1 MGTLRAD
8 WHTCPLEENMAAAG
22 EQVQCKLDRVCEN
35 IDIAKLAEEMV
46 SWEEYVPYCGLSHA
60 AEWEIKENSRLYGV
74 QKRRMLERWKRRSG
88 EDATYRNLA
97 GIFERVGDQM
107 LADFV
112 HKLAHDSET
121 KPHEH
126 FITRGKLAICFFA
139 LIALIVLIATI
150 CDMFLYQPVKYTQYV
165 DNVKYRY
172 KEHLPDVAQSFWD
185 MHAFVQLSLTSRDKP
200 RTPKVDKGSANA
212 RIVSERS
219 MSFADLLSE
228 IDASPGSRI
237 IVVGQPGIGKTTLL
251 QRITRYWAHD
261 KALSSCWIL
270 LHIVLRDLV
279 LLEHAPNLTTFLSF
293 MGNTWL
299 PPDIETHVLES
310 DGKGLCFIADGLD
323 EYPAGHEDK
332 TNFIFS
338 VIRAQKLPQ
347 STVVFS
353 SRPEVASHVWRSFNK
368 RVEVLGFGDDQINE
382 YIQEEYGEDKSF
394 SSYLEDH
401 PHIKH
406 TCYIPLHLAML
417 VYLKDSLLDST
428 DLPETETEIYEQF
441 IIHTLVWDFCSK
453 DPTSSCSQKN
463 ILPTSLNNI
472 NESSVIGSL
481 LFNVAKLAYSGIQK
495 NQSIFTKV
503 ESILQHTNS
512 SLLVIEKMRILQPKT
527 YTFPHLTIQEFLAAF
542 YFNTYLEQQE
552 QKRVL
557 VEYSNQQTRHVFW
570 KFCCGLKK
578 KKNQTTF
585 LEFFI
590 LLYRY
595 NCGSKLPYYCAHE
608 AQSTKASQQLINFT
622 EGIVPKVT
630 TSPNVLSYYDAA
642 SFAFVAVSAAEY
654 LLEISA
660 TLWNRKYGQFFLHK
674 LCDTATIYS
683 QLRKV
688 ELGHEFNLSSSGCLL
703 HKSPNLESLCV
714 SKGLETEKDITVI
727 PPRYGT
733 TVLSI
738 GHVKFRFDNLGIT
751 QVKRL
756 LQDSFFLE
764 TLSLEWD
771 SIGDYGASRITDLI
785 KALPLLQHQYRH
797 YNEIGRGWFALL
809 WNQSIHNGC
818 NLNLNYRAM
827 DSDDEE
833 ALDRLDDFITA
844 LVDTVNSGHKED
856 KSCQLKV
863 RVSNN
868 AYRLLC
874 SDLRDI
880 LVVSKTISK
889 KLLEEEVM
897 LKASSN
903 CLEMTKKI
911 LSRFEHYNGKDH
923 EPPYMIWFQ
932 WISYSVCTFYILLL
946 TQKPRWSLLYLAC
959 CLYVYI
965 LSSFNY
971 LVQVDSFI
979 FTVSYLWSWIVVGRL
994 IFCVSLKLFSKPW
1007 GCILIIA
1014 VVVQLYFIEFKLI
1027 DYQLFA
1033 FLYVVLISGYV
1044 LYSLGWLILGGVL
1057 FGIKLLISG
1066 YILFCIRLLPLW
1078 YYLGLGLMI
1087 NLEC

>member
-1 MGTLRAD
+1 MNTQ
-8 WHTCPLEENMAAAG
+8 
-22 EQVQCKLDRVCEN
+22 QVMK
-35 IDIAKLAEEMV
+35 I
-46 SWEEYVPYCGLSHA
+46 
-60 AEWEIKENSRLYGV
+60 
-74 QKRRMLERWKRRSG
+74 
-88 EDATYRNLA
+88 
-97 GIFERVGDQM
+97 
-107 LADFV
+107 
-112 HKLAHDSET
+112 
-121 KPHEH
+121 
-126 FITRGKLAICFFA
+126 
-139 LIALIVLIATI
+139 
-150 CDMFLYQPVKYTQYV
+150 
-165 DNVKYRY
+165 
-172 KEHLPDVAQSFWD
+172 
-185 MHAFVQLSLTSRDKP
+185 
-200 RTPKVDKGSANA
+200 
-212 RIVSERS
+212 
-219 MSFADLLSE
+219 
-228 IDASPGSRI
+228 
-237 IVVGQPGIGKTTLL
+237 
-251 QRITRYWAHD
+251 
-261 KALSSCWIL
+261 
-270 LHIVLRDLV
+270 
-279 LLEHAPNLTTFLSF
+279 
-293 MGNTWL
+293 
-299 PPDIETHVLES
+299 
-310 DGKGLCFIADGLD
+310 
-323 EYPAGHEDK
+323 K

-353 SRPEVASHVWRSFNK
+353 SRPEVASHVWHSFNK
-368 RVEVLGFGDDQINE
+368 RIEVLGFGDDQIKE
-382 YIQEEYGEDKSF
+382 YIQAKYGEDKSF
-394 SSYLEDH
+394 SSYLDDH

-428 DLPETETEIYEQF
+428 DLPETESEIYEQF

-453 DPTSSCSQKN
+453 DPTSSCSQKTT
-463 ILPTSLNNI
+463 LPTSLDNI
-472 NESSVIGSL
+472 DESSVIGNL
-481 LFNVAKLAYSGIQK
+481 LFHISKLAYNGIQK
-495 NQSIFTKV
+495 NQSIFTEV

-512 SLLVIEKMRILQPKT
+512 SLLVIEKMHILQPKT
-527 YTFPHLTIQEFLAAF
+527 YTFSHLTIQEFLAAF
-542 YFNTYLEQQE
+542 YFNTYVEQQE

-570 KFCCGLKK
+570 KFCCGLMKNR
-578 KKNQTTF
+578 NQTTF
-585 LEFFI
+585 VEFFI

-642 SFAFVAVSAAEY
+642 SFAFVAVSAAEN
-654 LLEISA
+654 LLKISA
-660 TLWNRKYGQFFLHK
+660 TPWNRKHGQFFLHK

-683 QLRKV
+683 QLRDV

-703 HKSPNLESLCV
+703 HKSPNLESLRV
-714 SKGLETEKDITVI
+714 SKGLETEKDPTVI
-727 PPRYGT
+727 LPHYGT

-738 GHVKFRFDNLGIT
+738 ENVVFRFDNIGIKQIKT
-751 QVKRL
+751 L
-756 LQDSFFLE
+756 LQGLFFLE

-771 SIGDYGASRITDLI
+771 STGDYGASRITDLS
-785 KALPLLQHQYRH
+785 KALPRHQYHR
-797 YNEIGRGWFALL
+797 YNEIGSGTFALL
-809 WNQSIHNGC
+809 WKQSIHINGC
-818 NLNLNYRAM
+818 NLKLNYKAL

-833 ALDRLDDFITA
+833 ALDTLYDFFTA
-844 LVDTVNSGHKED
+844 LVDTVNSRHKED

-880 LVVSKTISK
+880 LVIRKTVSKE
-889 KLLEEEVM
+889 LLEEEVM
-897 LKASSN
+897 LIASSN

-932 WISYSVCTFYILLL
+932 WISHSVCTFYILLL
-946 TQKPRWSLLYLAC
+946 TQKTQWSLLYLAC

-965 LSSFNY
+965 LSLFNY

-979 FTVSYLWSWIVVGRL
+979 FTVSYLCSWIVVDRL

-1007 GCILIIA
+1007 GWVLIIA
-1014 VVVQLYFIEFKLI
+1014 VVVQLYFKLI
-1027 DYQLFA
+1027 NYRLCA

-1044 LYSLGWLILGGVL
+1044 LYSLGRLILRCVL
-1057 FGIKLLISG
+1057 CGIKLLISG